1 MKNAYRVVLIGLA
14 VVGVVYAVT
23 RPEEMTSEEN
33 NETIVQGPLKAM
45 NKGDWKLS
53 NKLYA
58 GDSVQQDPGI
68 EETSTREDV
77 EICFDEVD
85 ICMFPVLM
93 EVGHFVQ
100 LEKCGDYKI
109 KLKQVPCGDI
119 GKNSTKDFPCYEG
132 CVTIKVRANFPAILS
147 ASLNKSGGDV
157 DMLKE
162 MNLYWENG
170 VNTIQGGTGGWEELK
185 LYLEAWD
192 VEIWKFT
199 VGTVKVGE
207 FTIKVKP
214 KDTQ

>member
-1 MKNAYRVVLIGLA
+1 MKNAYRVILIGLA

-23 RPEEMTSEEN
+23 RPEEMTSEEKN
-33 NETIVQGPLKAM
+33 KTIGQWPLKAM
-45 NKGDWKLS
+45 NKGDLKLS

-58 GDSVQQDPGI
+58 GDSVQHEPGM

-100 LEKCGDYKI
+100 VEKCGDYKI
-109 KLKQVPCGDI
+109 KLKQVPCSEI
-119 GKNSTKDFPCYEG
+119 GQANDKFPCYEG
-132 CVTIKVRANFPAILS
+132 CVTIKVRANFPAIFS

-157 DMLKE
+157 DMLNE

-185 LYLEAWD
+185 LYLEAKN
-192 VEIWKFT
+192 VEIWKST
-199 VGTVKVGE
+199 VDTVKVGE
-207 FTIKVKP
+207 ITIKVKP

>member
-1 MKNAYRVVLIGLA
+1 MKNSYRVVLIGLA

-23 RPEEMTSEEN
+23 RPDEMRGEEKN
-33 NETIVQGPLKAM
+33 
-45 NKGDWKLS
+45 KLS

-58 GDSVQQDPGI
+58 GDSVQHDPGM
-68 EETSTREDV
+68 EETSKREDV
-77 EICFDEVD
+77 KIWYDPVD
-85 ICMFPVLM
+85 ICNFPVLM

-109 KLKQVPCGDI
+109 KLEQVPCGDI
-119 GKNSTKDFPCYEG
+119 GRNATTDFPCYEG
-132 CVTIKVRANFPAILS
+132 CVTIKARANYPAIFS
-147 ASLNKSGGDV
+147 ASVNKSGGDV
-157 DMLKE
+157 NMLNE

-170 VNTIQGGTGGWEELK
+170 VNTIQGDTGDWEELK

-199 VGTVKVGE
+199 AGTVKVGE
-207 FTIKVKP
+207 ITINVKP